1 MKIAPTQLSEKE
13 FSSLKNDINKTLQ
26 DIRNGIVHAQG
37 RENTRHGKAGEIAV
51 CKLLNFRNQD
61 GTLYEQNG
69 MGCDVP
75 KSVVERS
82 NLPKELHCDVEVK
95 YYEAKSGSLLGD
107 ASKKIK
113 KLKKGLVLIKAFYD
127 KTPDNPLPQI
137 HIEKIVPSAE
147 DLKAFEHMEKIVAFV
162 KDKSNPIKGSGG
174 TREKVKQEN
183 KKFRT
188 TRFFLNNNSNT
199 KTNGRQIQL
208 VDRWS

>member
-13 FSSLKNDINKTLQ
+13 FSSLKNDINKTLR

-51 CKLLNFRNQD
+51 SKLLNFRNQD

-82 NLPKELHCDVEVK
+82 NLPKEFHHDVEVK

-137 HIEKIVPSAE
+137 HIEKIVPNAE

-162 KDKSNPIKGSGG
+162 KDKSNPIKGFGG
-174 TREKVKQEN
+174 TREKVKKEN
-183 KKFRT
+183 KKLKT
-188 TRFFLNNNSNT
+188 ARFYLNDNSNS
-199 KTNGRQIQL
+199 KSNARQIQL